1 MSKPLRIALISE
13 HASPLACIGGA
24 DAGGQNIYVDHVARI
39 LAARGHRVDVF
50 TRRDAASAPTE
61 VVLAPRLRVIHVAA
75 GPACFIPKEAMFEH
89 MPAFARATERIAAGA
104 SYDLVH
110 ANFFMSGMVARHL
123 QRRLGLPF
131 VMTFHALGLVRR
143 LHQQDAD
150 TFPIARIEVERSIV
164 RDADAIIAECPQ
176 DWDDL
181 ARLYGAPED
190 RLTMV
195 PCGFDSG
202 EFSPMPRA
210 RAREQLGLPQDEFIV
225 LQLGRLVPRKGIDN
239 VIRAIALARDL
250 LPRTARLRLLVVGGD
265 GPVPDETKTPEIGRL
280 RRIAMECGVSGQVT
294 FTGHRQRA
302 ELRCHYAASDVFATT
317 PWYEPF
323 GITPLEAMA
332 CNIPVLASRVGG
344 LKYSVADGATGFL
357 VPPRDPQA
365 LAWRIAELQQNP
377 VLSAALGYAGGRR
390 ARAMFTWDRV
400 VDSLL
405 DVYAAVRQPRPGA
418 RRGARE
424 TVLVAGRALER
435 RGIGERAIAAKG
447 AAQ

>member
-150 TFPIARIEVERSIV
+150 TFLIARIEVERSIV

-181 ARLYGAPED
+181 AR
-190 RLTMV
+190 
-195 PCGFDSG
+195 
-202 EFSPMPRA
+202 
-210 RAREQLGLPQDEFIV
+210 
-225 LQLGRLVPRKGIDN
+225 
-239 VIRAIALARDL
+239 
-250 LPRTARLRLLVVGGD
+250 
-265 GPVPDETKTPEIGRL
+265 
-280 RRIAMECGVSGQVT
+280 
-294 FTGHRQRA
+294 
-302 ELRCHYAASDVFATT
+302 
-317 PWYEPF
+317 
-323 GITPLEAMA
+323 
-332 CNIPVLASRVGG
+332 
-344 LKYSVADGATGFL
+344 
-357 VPPRDPQA
+357 
-365 LAWRIAELQQNP
+365 
-377 VLSAALGYAGGRR
+377 
-390 ARAMFTWDRV
+390 
-400 VDSLL
+400 
-405 DVYAAVRQPRPGA
+405 
-418 RRGARE
+418 
-424 TVLVAGRALER
+424 
-435 RGIGERAIAAKG
+435 
-447 AAQ
+447 

>member
-24 DAGGQNIYVDHVARI
+24 DAGGQNIYVDHVART
-39 LAARGHRVDVF
+39 LAARGHSVDVF
-50 TRRDAASAPTE
+50 TRRDAAGAPSE
-61 VVLAPRLRVIHVAA
+61 VPLAPRARVVHVPA
-75 GPACFIPKEAMFEH
+75 GPACFIPKEEMFGH
-89 MPAFARATERIAAGA
+89 MPEFVRATERIAARGR
-104 SYDLVH
+104 YDVVH

-143 LHQQDAD
+143 LHQKDAD
-150 TFPIARIEVERSIV
+150 AFPLERIEVERAIV

-176 DWDDL
+176 DWEDL
-181 ARLYGAPED
+181 TRLYDAPD
-190 RLTMV
+190 SRLTMV
-195 PCGFDSG
+195 PCGFDSA
-202 EFSPMPRA
+202 EFSPMPRS

-239 VIRAIALARDL
+239 VIRALALAREL
-250 LPRTARLRLLVVGGD
+250 LPARSRLRLLVVGGD
-265 GPVPDETKTPEIGRL
+265 GPVPDDARTPEIGRL
-280 RRIAMECGVSGQVT
+280 RRVAAECGVADQVS

-302 ELRCHYAASDVFATT
+302 ELRRYYAASDVFVTT

-344 LKYSVADGATGFL
+344 LQYSVADGATGFL
-357 VPPRDPQA
+357 VPPHDPQA
-365 LAWRIAELQQNP
+365 LARRIVELQQNP
-377 VLSAALGYAGGRR
+377 VLAAALGYAGGRR

-405 DVYAAVRQPRPGA
+405 DVYASVRRPRPA
-418 RRGARE
+418 SRRGARE
-424 TVLVAGRALER
+424 TALLAGRALDR
-435 RGIGERAIAAKG
+435 RSAGQHSIATKG
-447 AAQ
+447 VAQ